1 MVEHFHKG
9 IYCDE
14 CGAYP
19 IRGTRHKSLEIYDF
33 DICSTC
39 RFANYPSDSKNFIAY
54 DTPISNSQA
63 ALVGPNV
70 VNRIDAQSARE
81 AEEQL
86 QKGRSAHVAF
96 FGFFGSQAAEEDR
109 QAIVDFINRNTHLTN
124 IHIRLYSF
132 QNHQD
137 VFSTITRGLLHNK
150 SVKHLCFHLIPL
162 HNQGSFLDPTPL
174 KTLIETNDTIEA
186 MFITRAKYWPGATIE
201 KNTPRLENEF
211 ARSLFES
218 LKLNRKLNSF
228 RLETMCNLED
238 STKHLAWDVV
248 RQNPNLT
255 RFYARF
261 NFQDSQLNMLLAFNQ
276 YRWMKRWT
284 DTFASTPSRVDIVQ
298 EILDSENAQDTS
310 SLYYLLREFPEALKT
325 MA

>member
-1 MVEHFHKG
+1 MTGGSHKG

-19 IRGTRHKSLEIYDF
+19 IQGTRHKSLAIYDF

-39 RFANYPSDSKNFIAY
+39 RFANYPCESKDFIAF
-54 DTPISNSQA
+54 DEPITSSEA
-63 ALVGPNV
+63 ACVGPQV

-86 QKGRSAHVAF
+86 RKGRDAHVAF
-96 FGFFGSQAAEEDR
+96 FGFFGNQAAEGDR
-109 QAIVDFINRNTHLTN
+109 QAVVDFINRNAHLTN

-137 VFSTITRGLLHNK
+137 VFATITRGLLHNK
-150 SVKHLCFHLIPL
+150 SVKHLCFHLVPL

-174 KTLIETNDTIEA
+174 KELIETNNTLQA

-201 KNTPRLENEF
+201 QDTAQLENEF
-211 ARSLFES
+211 ASSLFES
-218 LKLNRKLNSF
+218 LKANRNLNSF
-228 RLETMCNLED
+228 RLETMCHLED

-248 RQNPNLT
+248 SQNSNLT
-255 RFYARF
+255 RFYAKF
-261 NFQDSQLNMLLAFNQ
+261 KSQDDQLDMLLAFNQ
-276 YRWMKRWT
+276 YQWMKRWT
-284 DTFASTPSRVDIVQ
+284 DTFATTPNRVEVVR
-298 EILDSENAQDTS
+298 EILDSEQAQNATS
-310 SLYYLLREFPEALKT
+310 LFHLLREFPEALRT

>member
-1 MVEHFHKG
+1 MAGNCHKG

-19 IRGTRHKSLEIYDF
+19 ISGARHKSLKIYDF

-39 RFANYPSDSKNFIAY
+39 RFANYPSDSKDFIAFEM
-54 DTPISNSQA
+54 PITTAEA
-63 ALVGPNV
+63 ALVGPNL

-86 QKGRSAHVAF
+86 RKGRNAHVAF
-96 FGFFGSQAAEEDR
+96 FGFFGSQAAELDR
-109 QAIVDFINRNTHLTN
+109 QAVVDFINRNTHLTN
-124 IHIRLYSF
+124 IHIQLYSF

-150 SVKHLCFHLIPL
+150 SVTHLCFHLVPL
-162 HNQGSFLDPTPL
+162 QNQGSFLDPTPL
-174 KTLIETNDTIEA
+174 KALIETNDTIKA
-186 MFITRAKYWPGATIE
+186 MFITRAKYWPGASVE
-201 KNTPRLENEF
+201 KDTPQLEKEF
-211 ARSLFES
+211 ACSLFQS
-218 LKLNRKLNSF
+218 LKVNRSLNSF
-228 RLETMCNLED
+228 RLETMTHLED

-248 RQNPNLT
+248 RENPNLT
-255 RFYARF
+255 RFYAKF
-261 NFQDSQLNMLLAFNQ
+261 MNQDHQLNTLLAFNQ

-284 DTFASTPSRVDIVQ
+284 DIFATTPSRVEVVQ
-298 EILDSENAQDTS
+298 EILESEQAQDAS
-310 SLYYLLREFPEALKT
+310 SLFQLFREFPEALRT

>member
-1 MVEHFHKG
+1 MARHCHKG

-19 IRGTRHKSLEIYDF
+19 IWGTRHKSVKIYDF

-39 RFANYPSDSKNFIAY
+39 RFTNYPRDSQDFIAY
-54 DTPISNSQA
+54 DLPITNSEA
-63 ALVGPNV
+63 SMAGPRV

-86 QKGRSAHVAF
+86 RLGRNAHVAF
-96 FGFFGSQAAEEDR
+96 FGFFGSNQDEEDR
-109 QAIVDFINRNTHLTN
+109 QAVVDFINRNTHLTN

-132 QNHQD
+132 QNHQH
-137 VFSTITRGLLHNK
+137 VFSTITRGLLRNK
-150 SVKHLCFHLIPL
+150 SVRHLCFHLIPL

-186 MFITRAKYWPGATIE
+186 MFITRAKYWPGATIVE
-201 KNTPRLENEF
+201 NTSRLENDF
-211 ARSLFES
+211 ARSLMES
-218 LKLNRKLNSF
+218 LKVNRKLNSF
-228 RLETMCNLED
+228 RLETMCHLKE
-238 STKHLAWDVV
+238 SSKHLAWDVV

-255 RFYARF
+255 RFYAKF
-261 NFQDSQLNMLLAFNQ
+261 EVPDDQLNMLLAFNQ

-284 DTFASTPSRVDIVQ
+284 DTFATTPSRVQVVQ
-298 EILDSENAQDTS
+298 EILESEEAQDTS
-310 SLYYLLREFPEALKT
+310 SLYHLLRGFPEALRT